1 MYICICEHRLA
12 KTNKNYNFWFFF
24 RVVFMLCVA
33 GVRKKKMSAPAR
45 LGPFPAATLTIPP
58 SRPGSLSAPVT
69 LRGSRGGA
77 LSTLELDPVYS
88 TLREAAA
95 RRVRTDASAA
105 AGQLSNHCTTTTT
118 LTITTSRPTLNL

>member
-1 MYICICEHRLA
+1 
-12 KTNKNYNFWFFF
+12 
-24 RVVFMLCVA
+24 MLCVA

-105 AGQLSNHCTTTTT
+105 AAAGQLSNHCTPTTT